1 MSELLTK
8 TSSFD
13 YSDVPSGSSSFD
25 YSDVPS
31 WEEMTSEVQLGT
43 PTIQLTKDEVGE
55 ETYVPRVS
63 DPDSWSS
70 NALRSMNQLE
80 QGMAR
85 TFEILGK
92 KFEIPELEVFGIEAQ
107 ERQQKDIDYY
117 GTHTRTASLTQGLEE
132 IKEQ

>member
-43 PTIQLTKDEVGE
+43 PTIQLTKDEAGE

-85 TFEILGK
+85 TVELLGK
-92 KFEIPELEVFGIEAQ
+92 KFEIPELEVLGN
-107 ERQQKDIDYY
+107 R
-117 GTHTRTASLTQGLEE
+117 GTRKTTKGYRLLRYTYKNCFLYSRTRGD
-132 IKEQ
+132 